1 MKLVFLI
8 LSALLAVQ
16 YAKCSPNEN
25 DKACAFNSTSLHSTS
40 AEALDVKARNQIAA
54 VDIEHIYTDSYGTE
68 KTKKEL
74 RVTLSKGEEKW
85 VYLWASFNT
94 HDRSLYIRFDGERV
108 TASMASL
115 SVYYNSITVET
126 SGKWS
131 CLNWSLKKGQYGRGT
146 FSTYTSYRESSGLQ
160 FYRDTIDI
168 RVLAPNIPLGPSKDL
183 ECFHTQFPS
192 VKASSNNRLRVNL
205 TKMYYKKVGVSKW
218 CCRDVKEESTVIDLT
233 EGQTKT
239 ISLKYVSITNSIGA
253 SEEEKRRFKD
263 ENPRNLTM
271 IFSSGVLYVGMAK
284 LEETAYHTGK
294 RWLYSSSWKCV
305 NVTMEMNTGSTG
317 TRTTR
322 LDFFSYYSNAG
333 PVTTIQRRTDY
344 VLLEVQQS
352 RACIMSSPVAVFIV
366 ALIVY
371 LGNLLN
377 IC

>member
-1 MKLVFLI
+1 MKLVFFI

-16 YAKCSPNEN
+16 YAKCLPANEN
-25 DKACAFNSTSLHSTS
+25 DKACAFNSTVLHSTS
-40 AEALDVKARNQIAA
+40 AGALDVKARNQIAA

-68 KTKKEL
+68 KTKKQL
-74 RVTLSKGEEKW
+74 RITLSKGEEQW
-85 VYLWASFNT
+85 LYLWASFNI
-94 HDRSLYIRFDGERV
+94 HGRSLYIRFDGERV

-131 CLNWSLKKGQYGRGT
+131 CLNWSLKKGQSGTGT
-146 FSTYTSYRESSGLQ
+146 FSTYTSYRDSSGLQ
-160 FYRDTIDI
+160 IYRDTIDI
-168 RVLAPNIPLGPSKDL
+168 KVLPSNIPLGPSKDL
-183 ECFHTQFPS
+183 ECFHSQFPS
-192 VKASSNNRLRVNL
+192 LKASSNNRLRVNL

-218 CCRDVKEESTVIDLT
+218 CCRDVKENSSVVELT

-271 IFSSGVLYVGMAK
+271 IFSSGILHVGMAK
-284 LEETAYHTGK
+284 LEETSYHTGK

-305 NVTMEMNTGSTG
+305 NVTMEMKTRSTDQS
-317 TRTTR
+317 TR

-344 VLLEVQQS
+344 VLLEVLQS
-352 RACIMSSPVAVFIV
+352 RACIMSSPIAVFIV
-366 ALIVY
+366 AFIIY
-371 LGNLLN
+371 LN
-377 IC
+377 IG